1 MRLPFVLSLPVAALA
16 LGLAGCAPLPAGPDG
31 ASAGLAP
38 PSLMPMDDILA
49 QAGTVAPTA
58 DPGVALSAR
67 AARLKAR
74 AALMQGPVHDPAT
87 RARLAEAIRQGRA

>member
-1 MRLPFVLSLPVAALA
+1 MHLAVVLSLPVAALV
-16 LGLAGCAPLPAGPDG
+16 LGLAACAPLPAGPD
-31 ASAGLAP
+31 AELTGLP
-38 PSLMPMDDILA
+38 LPTLLPLDDVLA
-49 QAGTVAPTA
+49 QAGTVAPTV
-58 DPGVALSAR
+58 DPGLALSAR